1 MPHLS
6 KPVQGVFFDLGWTLL
21 TPVTGDWM
29 FSSLARQYFPLE
41 KMAELPAQRVE
52 AALSEAQGYL
62 NQNHRLHTMEEEYG
76 QFLHYY
82 SLLAEA
88 LPELQLTK
96 GDLEQVAWDKVYEKR
111 KNYAVFPDAKSTLER
126 LQGKYRLGVISDTWP
141 SIRPVMEEF
150 GLLSYF
156 DCFTFSFE
164 VGCFKPDRRM
174 YQDALEKM
182 GLAPEACV
190 FVDDGVK
197 NLQGAQAAG
206 IQPVLITA
214 KPGAEECPHGMASVQ
229 TVSGILK
236 LLEET

>member
-1 MPHLS
+1 MLHLS
-6 KPVQGVFFDLGWTLL
+6 KPVQGIFFDLGCTLL

-111 KNYAVFPDAKSTLER
+111 KN
-126 LQGKYRLGVISDTWP
+126 
-141 SIRPVMEEF
+141 
-150 GLLSYF
+150 
-156 DCFTFSFE
+156 
-164 VGCFKPDRRM
+164 
-174 YQDALEKM
+174 
-182 GLAPEACV
+182 
-190 FVDDGVK
+190 
-197 NLQGAQAAG
+197 
-206 IQPVLITA
+206 
-214 KPGAEECPHGMASVQ
+214 
-229 TVSGILK
+229 
-236 LLEET
+236 